1 MRCDSYDSDRD
12 LLLGA
17 DSIADFVNSLVDSE
31 RPVTP
36 KMIYAWIERKHL
48 PVRRIGV
55 RIVGSKTLIRA
66 HLCGNSFGRSG

>member
-1 MRCDSYDSDRD
+1 MQRDSADSDRD

-55 RIVGSKTLIRA
+55 RIVASKAKIRA
-66 HLCGNSFGRSG
+66 HLSGA